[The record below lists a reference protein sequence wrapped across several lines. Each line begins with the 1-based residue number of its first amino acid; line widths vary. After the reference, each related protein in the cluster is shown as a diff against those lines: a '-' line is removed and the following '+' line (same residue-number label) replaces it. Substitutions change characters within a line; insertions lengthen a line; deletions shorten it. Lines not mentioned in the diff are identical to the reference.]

1 MKHFPQLI
9 SARSGYNTLRLIT
22 SINHRVWLLNYKSIG
37 DLSMYIPFDSAKIF
51 HCELASWA
59 KANPNRNVVQKA
71 VDVEKAV
78 PARKKRVPFSYKQL
92 HD

>member
-1 MKHFPQLI
+1 
-9 SARSGYNTLRLIT
+9 
-22 SINHRVWLLNYKSIG
+22 
-37 DLSMYIPFDSAKIF
+37 MYIPFVSAKIF